1 MNKKTCKD
9 CRNRFSDEG
18 TCPVRFGVT
27 DTDDA
32 TKCDTFEPIT
42 VFDRVTQSPETLAK
56 NSFYVYVEDN
66 GDGEKEYFFATP
78 WTDELYDTIE
88 AAVAAAVAK
97 LKEVYVNDK
106 AVGSM
111 PESQQPTEGEQK

>member
-1 MNKKTCKD
+1 MSKRTCKD

-42 VFDRVTQSPETLAK
+42 VFDRVTQSPETLAGK
-56 NSFYVYVEDN
+56 LVY
-66 GDGEKEYFFATP
+66 
-78 WTDELYDTIE
+78 E
-88 AAVAAAVAK
+88 AAVEGQKTVYDRLGRGVGVRPYIYYVWKSTITGDDTHTSEEEAIAATVAK
-97 LKEVYVNDK
+97 LK
-106 AVGSM
+106 
-111 PESQQPTEGEQK
+111 GEQHD